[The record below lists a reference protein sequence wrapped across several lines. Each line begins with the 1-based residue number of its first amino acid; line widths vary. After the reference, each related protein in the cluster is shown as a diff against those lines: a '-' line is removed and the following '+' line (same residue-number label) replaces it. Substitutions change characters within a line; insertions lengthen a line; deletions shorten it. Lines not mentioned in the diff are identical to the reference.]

1 MPKACPYRRPGRG
14 HLGQG
19 IQYGLRYVGGGME
32 IGVEADDGEVGG
44 VGAGDFGDDGAVG
57 RRKDGAGHDGVDAA
71 LVLVVGVFDVRHS
84 VGVEDEI
91 DAYVAAADVVDDAAR
106 GDGCVFGHVCPGEFA
121 CPGAVRHDKRGGELG
136 VDGGGEV
143 ADVVGEDDVYS
154 VAGADDEGAQ
164 AGGCVVA
171 AVFEGFDEA
180 CFEARHRP
188 SEPSPEAGDVRT
200 GRYGVASCVL

>member
-1 MPKACPYRRPGRG
+1 MGCR
-14 HLGQG
+14 Q
-19 IQYGLRYVGGGME
+19 
-32 IGVEADDGEVGG
+32 
-44 VGAGDFGDDGAVG
+44 
-57 RRKDGAGHDGVDAA
+57 DGAGHDGVDAA
-71 LVLVVGVFDVRHS
+71 LVLVVGVFDTGHP
-84 VGVEDEI
+84 VGVEDEV

-121 CPGAVRHDKRGGELG
+121 CPGAVRHDKRRGELG
-136 VDGGGEV
+136 VDCRCEV

-180 CFEARHRP
+180 CFEARHRA
-188 SEPSPEAGDVRT
+188 SEPSPETGDVGP